1 MHLGYPPPPHP
12 TKEFYMTIVFDFYR
26 DDCNTQ
32 EELETMVMEN
42 VVGVNK
48 AQ

>member
-1 MHLGYPPPPHP
+1 
-12 TKEFYMTIVFDFYR
+12 MTIVFDFSW

-32 EELETMVMEN
+32 EEFEAMIMQN

-48 AQ
+48 VQ

>member
-1 MHLGYPPPPHP
+1 
-12 TKEFYMTIVFDFYR
+12 MTIVFDFSW

-32 EELETMVMEN
+32 EEFETMIMQN

-48 AQ
+48 VQ

>member
-1 MHLGYPPPPHP
+1 
-12 TKEFYMTIVFDFYR
+12 MTIVFDFSW

-32 EELETMVMEN
+32 EELETMIMQN

-48 AQ
+48 VQ